1 MRSTAG
7 VTGVSSIADA
17 LPLGDRVAGTRLS
30 HEPFAGTLL
39 LHCPVVLLSLLLADG
54 AEDDSST
61 AGLEDI
67 SLDNDLAAGA
77 AEAASAAAEAAATS
91 ADQPAGVVAP
101 RDA

>member
-7 VTGVSSIADA
+7 VTGVSSIADPL
-17 LPLGDRVAGTRLS
+17 LPLVDRVAGTRLS
-30 HEPFAGTLL
+30 HEPFASALL
-39 LHCPVVLLSLLLADG
+39 LHCPAVLLSLLLANG

-61 AGLEDI
+61 AGLEDL

-77 AEAASAAAEAAATS
+77 ASAVAEAAATS